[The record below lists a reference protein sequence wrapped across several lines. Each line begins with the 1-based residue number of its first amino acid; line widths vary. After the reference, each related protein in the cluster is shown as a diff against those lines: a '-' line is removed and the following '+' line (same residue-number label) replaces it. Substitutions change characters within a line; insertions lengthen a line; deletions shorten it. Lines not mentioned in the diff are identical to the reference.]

1 VISSFSIANKT
12 LKRIPRALLQRVFS
26 LVSKKGIMEVSL
38 VFLNDRA
45 MRSVNKKWRKRD
57 AQANVLAFPL
67 DVSVGEVVINPQEA
81 QREARAG
88 NVSYNRRV
96 AYLFLHG
103 LLHLYGYDHKTT
115 KDARKMEK
123 REQEILSQEMSSRT

>member
-1 VISSFSIANKT
+1 MIFSIVNKT
-12 LKRIPRALLQRVFS
+12 SKRIPRTLLCRVFS

-88 NVSYNRRV
+88 NVSYNHRV

-103 LLHLYGYDHKTT
+103 LLHLYGYDHKTEQEA
-115 KDARKMEK
+115 KKMERK
-123 REQEILSQEMSSRT
+123 ERDIMKNVNIKV